1 MQRARERIAAVA
13 TKKVETR
20 FGTIEYAEQGTG
32 VPLLVSH
39 GVLGCHVDGV
49 DGHWS
54 TLSGPGF
61 RVIAPSRFGY
71 FGSTLPEGAAPA
83 DQADAYAVLLHRLG
97 IDRTVVIGFSAG
109 SASVLEFAARHRER
123 VLGLILANA
132 RLGGGITSSKLLR
145 PIFRF
150 AYSADLPFWI
160 FKKLAPAAYARM
172 MGAPK
177 GYRPTPAEART
188 LDGYRE
194 LLFPLKPRREG
205 AVFGGFV
212 SNPVADRFPLQE
224 LAVPTLVITALDDP
238 LAPHSYAVEA
248 AERIPAARLVT
259 IEGGGHLFLG
269 HEIQVRDEISAFTE
283 FVLSAR
289 PSTPTAFRG

>member
-1 MQRARERIAAVA
+1 
-13 TKKVETR
+13 
-20 FGTIEYAEQGTG
+20 
-32 VPLLVSH
+32 
-39 GVLGCHVDGV
+39 LGCHVDGV

-54 TLSGPGF
+54 TTLSGSGF
-61 RVIAPSRFGY
+61 RFIAPSRFGY
-71 FGSTLPEGAAPA
+71 FGSTLPKGAAPA

-109 SASVLEFAARHRER
+109 SASVLEFVARHRER

-132 RLGGGITSSKLLR
+132 RLGGGITSSRLLR

-150 AYSADLPFWI
+150 AYSAVPLWI

-177 GYRPTPAEART
+177 GYLPTPAEART
-188 LDGYRE
+188 LDGIRE
-194 LLFPLKPRREG
+194 LLFPLKPRRDG
-205 AVFGGFV
+205 AVFDGFV
-212 SNPVADRFPLQE
+212 SNPVADRFPLE
-224 LAVPTLVITALDDP
+224 KLAVPTLVITALDDP
-238 LAPHSYAVEA
+238 LAPHSVAVEA
-248 AERIPAARLVT
+248 AERIPAAWLVT

-269 HEIQVRDEISAFTE
+269 HDVQVRDEITAFTE

-289 PSTPTAFRG
+289 PPTPTASRG

>member
-1 MQRARERIAAVA
+1 VTRTYRCDMQRARERIAAVA
-13 TKKVETR
+13 TKKVGTR
-20 FGTIEYAEQGTG
+20 FGAIEYAEQGTG

-61 RVIAPSRFGY
+61 RVIAPSRLGY

-83 DQADAYAVLLHRLG
+83 DQADAYVVLLHRLG
-97 IDRTVVIGFSAG
+97 IDRTVVIGISAG

-177 GYRPTPAEART
+177 GHRPTPAEARMR
-188 LDGYRE
+188 DGFGE

-205 AVFGGFV
+205 AVFDGFV
-212 SNPVADRFPLQE
+212 SNPVA
-224 LAVPTLVITALDDP
+224 TASRCKSWRSP
-238 LAPHSYAVEA
+238 RWSSP
-248 AERIPAARLVT
+248 
-259 IEGGGHLFLG
+259 
-269 HEIQVRDEISAFTE
+269 
-283 FVLSAR
+283 
-289 PSTPTAFRG
+289 PSTTHSRPIHSRSRRQNASQRHDS